1 MKILKQHL
9 IMSPHGKVLTR
20 NSENMTDNGRG
31 RLNYITRST
40 AVFCPNCRRPVTDIN
55 KLRGKCDICRIYSCC
70 ENCETRCR
78 VCSRK
83 LCGRCRRGF
92 VGQSSI
98 ITVCPVCL
106 NHLRQRQAFNDRLL
120 IQKIRDQRQIM
131 RQREVARLRA
141 LQLQSAGM
149 RARNRIQVASMNSRN
164 QIQIANMKSR
174 NRLQVAGMRSRNQ
187 TQAARALISGKLAMI
202 REINKLRI
210 ALLKERRNCGQRSYR
225 SF

>member
-9 IMSPHGKVLTR
+9 IMSPHGKVLNR

-40 AVFCPNCRRPVTDIN
+40 AVYCPNCRRPVTDIN
-55 KLRGKCDICRIYSCC
+55 KLRGKCDICRIQSCC
-70 ENCETRCR
+70 DNCETRCR

-92 VGQSSI
+92 VGQPSI
-98 ITVCPVCL
+98 ITVCPICL

-120 IQKIRDQRQIM
+120 IQKIRDQRQSM
-131 RQREVARLRA
+131 RQREVATIRA
-141 LQLQSAGM
+141 LQLRAAGI
-149 RARNRIQVASMNSRN
+149 RSRN

-174 NRLQVAGMRSRNQ
+174 NRLQVAGMRSRSQ
-187 TQAARALISGKLAMI
+187 TQAARALINGKLAMI